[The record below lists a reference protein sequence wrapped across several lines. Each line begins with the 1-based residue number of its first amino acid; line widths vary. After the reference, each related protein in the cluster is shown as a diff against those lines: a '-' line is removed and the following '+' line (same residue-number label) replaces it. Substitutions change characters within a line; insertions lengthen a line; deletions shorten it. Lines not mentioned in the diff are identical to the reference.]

1 MPMRTEVILHE
12 TCVADYGVWYVSTRD
27 YCEGQAVS
35 VELLSGELREQLRR
49 SAGKPAGARL
59 VAKHSGGDEVWSWT
73 FDPRTT
79 VRYLIRD
86 RKGFLRVTTRR
97 VILLRIGRPTRGGAP

>member
-12 TCVADYGVWYVSTRD
+12 TCVADYRVWYDATQR

-35 VELLSGELREQLRR
+35 VELLSEELREQLRR
-49 SAGKPAGARL
+49 FAGKPAGAIL
-59 VAKHSGGDEVWSWT
+59 VNKQPGGDELWLWH
-73 FDPRTT
+73 FDPRTA

-86 RKGFLRVTTRR
+86 RKSFLQVTKRR
-97 VILLRIGRPTRGGAP
+97 VILLRIRRPIRGEVP